1 MEGELKEVGAT
12 LRELRAAYD
21 DVEGR
26 RAALDAAGGAFAAEN
41 SAFVGG
47 QAAGARDS
55 PARQAELERDNHA
68 LGRSSN
74 DLLVAQVAIATLKA
88 KVERLIAQALES
100 IDHFRTYLTFVDIAP
115 PRPVYMAEEV
125 EMRQA
130 LAQLGI

>member
-26 RAALDAAGGAFAAEN
+26 RAALDAAGGAFAAEY

-47 QAAGARDS
+47 QAADARDRL
-55 PARQAELERDNHA
+55 AWQAELERDNHA

-88 KVERLIAQALES
+88 KAERLIAQALES
-100 IDHFRTYLTFVDIAP
+100 IDHLRTYLTFVDIAP
-115 PRPVYMAEEV
+115 PGPVYMAEEV